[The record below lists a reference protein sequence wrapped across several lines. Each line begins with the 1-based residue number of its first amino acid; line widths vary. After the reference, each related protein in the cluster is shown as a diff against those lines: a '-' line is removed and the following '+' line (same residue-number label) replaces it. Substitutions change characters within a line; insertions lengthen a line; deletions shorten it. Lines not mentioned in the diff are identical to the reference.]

1 MQLEVLSY
9 ETQTAVFR
17 PYNPLTPE
25 VAALLIQALQ
35 RQDPRL
41 TGDHIGSTAV
51 PDCRGKGIV
60 DLAITYRDGDLEVA
74 KSALAALGFQPQ
86 TGRDPFPESRP
97 MRVATVRALGSAF
110 QVHAHVLLRDG
121 DEHRTLLGFRDALRR
136 DPALRAAYEADKER
150 IVASG
155 VTDSLQ
161 YCYAKEAFI
170 ASALSAIA
178 K

>member
-9 ETQTAVFR
+9 ETQPAVFR
-17 PYNPLTPE
+17 PYIPLAPQ
-25 VAALLIQALQ
+25 VAALLIGAIQ
-35 RQDPRL
+35 RQDARL
-41 TGDHIGSTAV
+41 AGDHIGSTAV
-51 PDCRGKGIV
+51 PECRGKGIV
-60 DLAITYRDGDLEVA
+60 DLAITYPDGELDAA

-97 MRVATVRALGSAF
+97 MRVATVRALGSTF
-110 QVHAHVLLRDG
+110 QVHAHVLLRGG
-121 DEHRTLLGFRDALRR
+121 DEHRTLLGFRNALRR

-155 VTDSLQ
+155 VTDSLE

-170 ASALSAIA
+170 AAALSVIA